1 MILLDSSVLI
11 ELFRKKDKKKTL
23 FYSIYQSYTDLCISS
38 ITYYEVGI
46 GNRKSHF
53 DYWKKLSDKLTV
65 MPFDKAC
72 SITAISIYTDLK
84 STNNMIDFA
93 DILIGA
99 TALTHNIPIA
109 TLNIK
114 HFQRIKKLELIE

>member
-11 ELFRKKDKKKTL
+11 ELFRKRDKEKTL
-23 FYSIYQSYTDLCISS
+23 FYNLSKSESGLCISS

-53 DYWKKLSDKLTV
+53 EYWEKLAGQLTV
-65 MPFDKAC
+65 LPFDKAC
-72 SITAISIYTDLK
+72 SITAIEVYIDLLQK
-84 STNNMIDFA
+84 NKMIDLA
-93 DILIGA
+93 DLLIGA

-109 TLNIK
+109 TLNTK
-114 HFQRIKKLELIE
+114 HFERIERLQIK

>member
-23 FYSIYQSYTDLCISS
+23 FYSISQSYSDLCISS

-53 DYWKKLSDKLTV
+53 DYWKKLSDKLSV
-65 MPFDKAC
+65 IPFDKAC

-114 HFQRIKKLELIE
+114 HFQRIKELELIE

>member
-1 MILLDSSVLI
+1 MILLDSSVVI

-23 FYSIYQSYTDLCISS
+23 FYSISQSYSDLCISS

-53 DYWKKLSDKLTV
+53 NYWKKLSDKLTV
-65 MPFDKAC
+65 IPFDKAC

-84 STNNMIDFA
+84 STNKMIDFA

-109 TLNIK
+109 TLNTK
-114 HFQRIKKLELIE
+114 HFQRINKLELIE

>member
-23 FYSIYQSYTDLCISS
+23 FYNISQSYSELCISS

-53 DYWKKLSDKLTV
+53 DYWKKLSDKLSV
-65 MPFDKAC
+65 IPFDKAC

-109 TLNIK
+109 TLNTK